1 MAEQGPKPERRSGK
15 EPQVPKR
22 AARRGSKTD
31 QETLSQPQ
39 QPRRVPGLN
48 GYDPKL
54 WPDVCR

>member
-1 MAEQGPKPERRSGK
+1 MAGKQGQKPDRTPGK
-15 EPQVPKR
+15 EQASKR
-22 AARRGSKTD
+22 TARNSNKAD
-31 QETLSQPQ
+31 QETLNQTP